1 MLEENAEAVAR
12 VSKTFGQNGEL
23 TLNLYD
29 SFPQDFNPSEP
40 LFVVID
46 KLAVPLF
53 CDRFQRRGRSG
64 AVVTF
69 GDIDTE
75 RRAAELIGLE
85 LYLSPGPDEED
96 DEGDGLIYLEDLVGY
111 TVRLTGENPDTPVS
125 NPPPPSSSPESK
137 PASEPGLK
145 HSATGSAAHPSGCS
159 AVPGPDRQSRSAD
172 SGRRRVYRRHRPG
185 TAIDR
190 IRPARRTAR
199 TLLLSLDTSKR
210 AVTQTVLLST
220 ANRTKEFFGNTCKPA
235 QHRQYPAGTYSYH
248 KQMIRLKG
256 TFRRPSFIFIFYN
269 FLNRNVPGSYSRYG
283 IGNNNRFYTR
293 IRIRMPVSRA
303 HLVPQSAQPCRRG
316 KSHKSSLRSAHRL
329 LRSARPA
336 APRHNR
342 ESSS

>member
-125 NPPPPSSSPESK
+125 NPLPPSSSPESK
-137 PASEPGLK
+137 PAPEPGPE
-145 HSATGSAAHPSGCS
+145 HSETGSDEQRSGCS
-159 AVPGPDRQSRSAD
+159 ADQIEEFIDGENPLFRVRIGSREVLIPAVEEFIADIDQERQSIEFD
-172 SGRRRVYRRHRPG
+172 LPEG
-185 TAIDR
+185 
-190 IRPARRTAR
+190 
-199 TLLLSLDTSKR
+199 LLEL
-210 AVTQTVLLST
+210 
-220 ANRTKEFFGNTCKPA
+220 
-235 QHRQYPAGTYSYH
+235 YS
-248 KQMIRLKG
+248 
-256 TFRRPSFIFIFYN
+256 
-269 FLNRNVPGSYSRYG
+269 
-283 IGNNNRFYTR
+283 
-293 IRIRMPVSRA
+293 
-303 HLVPQSAQPCRRG
+303 
-316 KSHKSSLRSAHRL
+316 
-329 LRSARPA
+329 
-336 APRHNR
+336 
-342 ESSS
+342 

>member
-64 AVVTF
+64 AVVAF

-85 LYLSPGPDEED
+85 LYLNPGPDEED

-111 TVRLTGENPDTPVS
+111 TVRLTGENPDTTVS

-137 PASEPGLK
+137 PAPEPGPE
-145 HSATGSAAHPSGCS
+145 HSETGSDEQRSGCS
-159 AVPGPDRQSRSAD
+159 A
-172 SGRRRVYRRHRPG
+172 
-185 TAIDR
+185 DR
-190 IRPARRTAR
+190 IEEFIDGENP
-199 TLLLSLDTSKR
+199 LFLLSLDGKSVYVPV
-210 AVTQTVLLST
+210 AD
-220 ANRTKEFFGNTCKPA
+220 EFITEIDV
-235 QHRQYPAGTYSYH
+235 AGR
-248 KQMIRLKG
+248 K
-256 TFRRPSFIFIFYN
+256 
-269 FLNRNVPGSYSRYG
+269 
-283 IGNNNRFYTR
+283 
-293 IRIRMPVSRA
+293 IRMQLPEG
-303 HLVPQSAQPCRRG
+303 LID
-316 KSHKSSLRSAHRL
+316 L
-329 LRSARPA
+329 
-336 APRHNR
+336 ND
-342 ESSS
+342 

>member
-1 MLEENAEAVAR
+1 MLEENAKAVAR

-64 AVVTF
+64 AVVAF

-137 PASEPGLK
+137 PAPEPGPK
-145 HSATGSAAHPSGCS
+145 HSETGSDEQRSGCSADRIEEFIRRGES

-199 TLLLSLDTSKR
+199 TLLLSPDTRKER
-210 AVTQTVLLST
+210 YTNGPVIT
-220 ANRTKEFFGNTCKPA
+220 ANRTKEFFGILANPLSIDSILQALTA
-235 QHRQYPAGTYSYH
+235 ITN
-248 KQMIRLKG
+248 
-256 TFRRPSFIFIFYN
+256 RRYD
-269 FLNRNVPGSYSRYG
+269 
-283 IGNNNRFYTR
+283 
-293 IRIRMPVSRA
+293 
-303 HLVPQSAQPCRRG
+303 
-316 KSHKSSLRSAHRL
+316 
-329 LRSARPA
+329 
-336 APRHNR
+336 
-342 ESSS
+342 